1 MKNCLT
7 ILLLGVLNISAMAQI
22 GFIRDF
28 QEKWSNSMEYTLEV
42 AEAMPA
48 EYYDFKP
55 TEEQMTFREQ
65 LLHMAGNMN
74 WLSRSYFEGE
84 TLPYDL
90 KKGDYSKEELL
101 TIVKEAYIKTGAS
114 VKGVTQEEL
123 EEKVDFF
130 AGPKTKR
137 QIINLMNDH
146 STHHRGQILIY
157 LRLKDVKPP
166 RYRGW

>member
-28 QEKWSNSMEYTLEV
+28 EEKWSNSMEYTLEV

-90 KKGDYSKEELL
+90 KKGDCSKEELL
-101 TIVKEAYIKTGAS
+101 TILKEAYTKTGAS
-114 VKGVTQEEL
+114 VKGVTQEAL

-157 LRLKDVKPP
+157 LRLKGIKPP